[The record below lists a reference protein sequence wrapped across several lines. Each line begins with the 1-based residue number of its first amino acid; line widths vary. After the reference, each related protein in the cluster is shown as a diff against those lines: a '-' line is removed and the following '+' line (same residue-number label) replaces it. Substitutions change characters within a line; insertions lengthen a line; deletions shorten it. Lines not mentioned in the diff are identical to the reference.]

1 MFARID
7 ATILSYGIF
16 STIAAIVFLLLCK
29 RAHNN
34 KSHYVGIKFD
44 RNLFFER
51 PSSNYV
57 WYLNLMA
64 SDTIKHFHAIIE
76 MQSFRNVA
84 DLGFI

>member
-29 RAHNN
+29 RAHHN

-64 SDTIKHFHAIIE
+64 SGIIKHLHAIS
-76 MQSFRNVA
+76 QKRS
-84 DLGFI
+84 